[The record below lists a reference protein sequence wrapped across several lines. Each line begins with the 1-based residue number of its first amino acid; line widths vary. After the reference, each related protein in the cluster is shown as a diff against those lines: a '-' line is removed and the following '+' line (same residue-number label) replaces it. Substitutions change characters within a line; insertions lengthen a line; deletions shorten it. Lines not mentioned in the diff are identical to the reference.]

1 MIYKNYLKRLFDL
14 LFSLLLIFLLWPLFL
29 LIYLIILIFDGR
41 PVLYKQLRTGKD
53 GKDFFVYKYRTMNN
67 VSKEKEI
74 LIPHEKRVT
83 KIGKFLRK
91 TSLDEL
97 PQLFNV
103 LKGEMSIIGPRPW
116 IVEYYQNFNKK
127 QKRRVA
133 VKPGIIGLAQ
143 VMGRNGLDVFTKI
156 KYDLEYIDNLSL
168 FLDLK
173 IFFLSIIIVF
183 KKSHAEIIQE
193 DMLKEID
200 TLKLQHYE

>member
-127 QKRRVA
+127 QKRRVE

>member
-116 IVEYYQNFNKK
+116 IVEYYQNFNKQ
-127 QKRRVA
+127 QKRRVE